1 MIKMKCTWSKNKS
14 RWTQGQEYTAQVGG
28 SFDGAMQID
37 SNDQGM
43 WEIQSG
49 EVYSG
54 NSGDVWYYT
63 KSVHPSASF
72 STVE

>member
-1 MIKMKCTWSKNKS
+1 MIKMKCTWSNNKS

-43 WEIQSG
+43 WEIQPG
-49 EVYSG
+49 YVDANDGRDVYC
-54 NSGDVWYYT
+54 YT
-63 KSVHPSASF
+63 KSVQPSAAF
-72 STVE
+72 SKVE